1 MAHYDAATAKRHI
14 GFGNS
19 PVIRQLDRGRLQI
32 KRSSGKPK
40 IKTRE
45 KYRDRS
51 GKACYKGTSHL
62 KGTELLDSNVFL

>member
-40 IKTRE
+40 IKTCE